1 MIGHSLTLNER
12 KYIRSRVRKKV
23 NDNIKRK
30 IAQRLVENAYQKH
43 SMENFLSSLPKKD
56 LRGIIE
62 TYDTHKELINLGVRI
77 VERNMQKGVFTNSK
91 AKVNEILREHKVVN
105 KKGLLKE
112 SWAEFGLDMLFGFGP
127 AIASAVA
134 LVPGLQVAAG
144 VGVGLGIA
152 GMIYYGYKFSSDAS
166 IKNTMGMVINGIS
179 FIFSAAEVFP
189 MVGSAVGFVGKQ
201 IGKVLGFVFSPL
213 IKLAKFAGGAVMT
226 RIGGAIAKAEG
237 AAIMRGLASG
247 ETVLAGEAL
256 ASAKTFLSKEGFIVA
271 ERSAADITTAM
282 GKIAAGKEVEVLS
295 KATTE
300 MLEETAEQAGK
311 HIDKMKS
318 LNKILEKGK
327 GLMDKALDLLKKLVN
342 SDFVSKIPIGNKLVS
357 PINKV
362 IETIT
367 KETAFILE
375 RSAAVS
381 LAAETAA
388 LGRAG
393 ELTAGRLTEIEA
405 GALINIAA
413 NAEKAEA
420 QRIFEIAARESAALR
435 EAAKDLPAAAEIVAR
450 LEATSAT
457 QAEKLAGSFSADI
470 VQAEMKAA
478 TEAAIAELKALGTK
492 VGREMGEALE
502 GKLASNLED
511 IVSGILPAGTK
522 GVNPTKI
529 AAELEQIYAAQALKS
544 SDAAF
549 GIIGSSADDIVR
561 ELADEGVKIYGDK
574 ILGATVDETGELI
587 LRMEAKTPGTADY
600 TKRLSDLLAT
610 QRSGA
615 TGAANPQAQE
625 FLTKFAQKSAE
636 KVEAELGEKLVAN
649 TAAGKKALEKFTMF
663 NRREMPE
670 VVEGIT
676 THMGAFQGKFQENAV
691 KYLKMGDAN
700 SINMLAV
707 LMGKDPKLFSKF
719 AQNAL
724 GTVPKTMSMG
734 ASSDRAD
741 IARAGVSTVSLDP
754 EKRAEQVRSMYGQY
768 DINESLRRK
777 SLRYLY

>member
-522 GVNPTKI
+522 GVNPTKN
-529 AAELEQIYAAQALKS
+529 S
-544 SDAAF
+544 S
-549 GIIGSSADDIVR
+549 R
-561 ELADEGVKIYGDK
+561 
-574 ILGATVDETGELI
+574 T
-587 LRMEAKTPGTADY
+587 
-600 TKRLSDLLAT
+600 
-610 QRSGA
+610 
-615 TGAANPQAQE
+615 
-625 FLTKFAQKSAE
+625 
-636 KVEAELGEKLVAN
+636 
-649 TAAGKKALEKFTMF
+649 
-663 NRREMPE
+663 
-670 VVEGIT
+670 
-676 THMGAFQGKFQENAV
+676 
-691 KYLKMGDAN
+691 
-700 SINMLAV
+700 
-707 LMGKDPKLFSKF
+707 
-719 AQNAL
+719 
-724 GTVPKTMSMG
+724 
-734 ASSDRAD
+734 
-741 IARAGVSTVSLDP
+741 
-754 EKRAEQVRSMYGQY
+754 
-768 DINESLRRK
+768 
-777 SLRYLY
+777 

>member
-625 FLTKFAQKSAE
+625 
-636 KVEAELGEKLVAN
+636 
-649 TAAGKKALEKFTMF
+649 
-663 NRREMPE
+663 
-670 VVEGIT
+670 
-676 THMGAFQGKFQENAV
+676 
-691 KYLKMGDAN
+691 
-700 SINMLAV
+700 
-707 LMGKDPKLFSKF
+707 
-719 AQNAL
+719 
-724 GTVPKTMSMG
+724 
-734 ASSDRAD
+734 
-741 IARAGVSTVSLDP
+741 
-754 EKRAEQVRSMYGQY
+754 
-768 DINESLRRK
+768 
-777 SLRYLY
+777 